1 MSLAAVNCPDRALV
15 LGTAMLNTRPML
27 GLTLEELGRILG
39 RDRTTIQRSGID
51 PQSPAGQLAAL
62 LIRVYRSAHVLMGS
76 DDGVK
81 YWLEV
86 SNRTFGCP
94 PRELLFSLQGLVHV
108 VEYLDAYRGKV

>member
-1 MSLAAVNCPDRALV
+1 MSLAAAHRPDPAVV
-15 LGTAMLNTRPML
+15 LGTAVLNTRPLL
-27 GLTLEELGRILG
+27 GLTHEELGRILG
-39 RDRTTIQRSGID
+39 RDRTTIQRTGID
-51 PQSPAGQLAAL
+51 PLSPAGQLAVL

-81 YWLEV
+81 HWLGTG
-86 SNRTFGCP
+86 NRTFGRP

>member
-1 MSLAAVNCPDRALV
+1 MSVAAHNRPDPALV
-15 LGTAMLNTRPML
+15 LGTAVLNVRPML
-27 GLTLEELGRILG
+27 GLTLEEIGRILG
-39 RDRTTIQRSGID
+39 RDRTTIQRVGID

-81 YWLEV
+81 YWLAV
-86 SNRTFGCP
+86 SNRAFGRP

-108 VEYLDAYRGKV
+108 VEYLDAHRGKV